1 MTTLSAAQPMPPATP
16 MPDGYPRHNPRIDEQ
31 RSVLH
36 ALVDAQPWPKQSW
49 EDLIEELLAL
59 GRADVAL
66 ARLAEAQRV
75 VPSPFPSN
83 NADRP
88 SDHRR

>member
-1 MTTLSAAQPMPPATP
+1 MTTLSAAQPLPPATP

-36 ALVDAQPWPKQSW
+36 ALVDAQPWSKQSW

-66 ARLAEAQRV
+66 ARLAEA
-75 VPSPFPSN
+75 
-83 NADRP
+83 
-88 SDHRR
+88 HRCASHPGPGRLYS